1 MPHPTSTLQLRSI
14 TTCVLLTRNINM
26 PHPTP
31 PHFKNNNP
39 RGGGESAAHLKQ
51 HAKPF
56 TAVKNTQ
63 LASPGQTLGWRPQN
77 TLAFYGEN
85 VSGTLF
91 HFPTMMQPIVR
102 FDLGLGYFSPT
113 DNAARTRQMDGER
126 GYGYGY
132 RTAKQ
137 SNNGPTKL
145 FVVCVQAFR
154 IDVGPSQ
161 HKGINRVEIMV
172 RELK

>member
-1 MPHPTSTLQLRSI
+1 MLNPLRQLKTHSWHHLAKLWDEDR
-14 TTCVLLTRNINM
+14 R
-26 PHPTP
+26 TP
-31 PHFKNNNP
+31 WL
-39 RGGGESAAHLKQ
+39 SM
-51 HAKPF
+51 AKKCP
-56 TAVKNTQ
+56 
-63 LASPGQTLGWRPQN
+63 
-77 TLAFYGEN
+77 
-85 VSGTLF
+85 GTLF

-102 FDLGLGYFSPT
+102 FDLGLGYFSST

-132 RTAKQ
+132 RKAKQ

-172 RELK
+172 